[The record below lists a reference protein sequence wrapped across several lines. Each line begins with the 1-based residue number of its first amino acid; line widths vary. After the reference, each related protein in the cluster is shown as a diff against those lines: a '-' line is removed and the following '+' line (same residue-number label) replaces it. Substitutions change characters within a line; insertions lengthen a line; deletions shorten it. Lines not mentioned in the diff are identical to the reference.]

1 MSELG
6 TALNNKALHPTAN
19 PLYAVR
25 GQTAAAMSLVVRNVH
40 PNQGNPMNK
49 PFFQCFLLTVALII
63 SISVPAK
70 AQSLWGDTTSGMNP
84 SQVIEVVKGSRL
96 AQDGDTL
103 GTGARELIRL
113 DDLNVVNEL
122 FDVRFYFLEQ
132 SLTQVTLGLNDERSF
147 SSTLLVFDSLADALR
162 SKYGKEMS
170 ESIDS
175 RSILKKAEAN
185 WVTSRTNI
193 NLLVLSVGNSP
204 AILNLNYQIRL
215 SEEADKL

>member
-1 MSELG
+1 
-6 TALNNKALHPTAN
+6 
-19 PLYAVR
+19 
-25 GQTAAAMSLVVRNVH
+25 
-40 PNQGNPMNK
+40 MNK
-49 PFFQCFLLTVALII
+49 PFFQRLLLTVALII

-70 AQSLWGDTTSGMNP
+70 AQPLWGDTTSGMNP
-84 SQVIEVVKGSRL
+84 SQVIEIVKGSRL
-96 AQDGDTL
+96 VQDGYTL
-103 GTGARELIRL
+103 ESGARELIRL
-113 DDLNVVNEL
+113 DDLNVVNES

-132 SLTQVTLGLNDERSF
+132 SLIQVTLGLNDERSF

-162 SKYGKEMS
+162 SKYGKEIS
-170 ESIDS
+170 ESIDN

-185 WVTSRTNI
+185 WVNGRTNI